1 MSPAEEHGLKTA
13 LPPLEPGQRLDRKT
27 FHERYEAIPP
37 GIKAELIGGIV
48 YMPSPMR
55 GRHGDVV
62 GGMMLVINS
71 YRIHTPGLQSGSDAT
86 VELDDLGEPQPDINL
101 RIKPEYGGQTWM
113 SDGYIIGAP
122 ELIAE
127 VSSSTRSLDLGPK
140 KLDYERAGTL
150 EYVVFGLSPDEVF
163 WHVRQG
169 DKLVRVPAGEAGIY
183 RSTVFPGLWLDP
195 RALFDD
201 DLAGLIAT
209 LERGLATAEHAA
221 FLLKLHEARARS

>member
-1 MSPAEEHGLKTA
+1 MSTAERTTV

-27 FHERYEAIPP
+27 FHERYEAMPP

-55 GRHGDVV
+55 DRHGQIARSFTTLVGIYQCRTPGVV
-62 GGMMLVINS
+62 GS
-71 YRIHTPGLQSGSDAT
+71 CDAT
-86 VELDDLGEPQPDINL
+86 TELDDLSEPQPDINL
-101 RIKPEYGGQTWM
+101 RIKPDHGGQTWI
-113 SDGYIIGAP
+113 SDGYIVGAP

-169 DKLVRVPAGEAGIY
+169 DKFVRVPADDVGIY

-209 LERGLATAEHAA
+209 LERGLATPEHAPSVA
-221 FLLKLHEARARS
+221 KLHEARSRS